1 MKTFALALLTVTA
14 SASLT
19 DILSFNFDEYFEKVE
34 EPDTPQLESFT
45 YKYELFG
52 PAAGGADPW
61 YLTLIDLTTVGFVA
75 TANGDANI

>member
-14 SASLT
+14 SASLA

-34 EPDTPQLESFT
+34 EPASPQLESFT

-52 PAAGGADPW
+52 PAVPAGAPW
-61 YLTLIDLTTVGFVA
+61 YLSLVDFTTIGFTA

>member
-14 SASLT
+14 SASLA

-34 EPDTPQLESFT
+34 EPASPQLESFT

-52 PAAGGADPW
+52 PEVP
-61 YLTLIDLTTVGFVA
+61 
-75 TANGDANI
+75 

>member
-14 SASLT
+14 SASLA

-34 EPDTPQLESFT
+34 EPASPQLESFT

-52 PAAGGADPW
+52 PESPASGPW
-61 YLTLIDLTTVGFVA
+61 YLTLVDFTTIGFTA

>member
-14 SASLT
+14 SASLA

-34 EPDTPQLESFT
+34 EPASPQLESFT

-52 PAAGGADPW
+52 PEVPESGPW
-61 YLTLIDLTTVGFVA
+61 YLTLVDFTTIGFTA